1 MLKLK
6 IRLKWYL
13 LLVIHWILL
22 TIILLL
28 VLHRHLL
35 HIHRILHFIICW
47 LGHHIIIRS
56 WQWHR
61 SYLEILIVL
70 TGAAIAIATLGA

>member
-22 TIILLL
+22 AKILLL
-28 VLHRHLL
+28 VLHGHLL

-47 LGHHIIIRS
+47 KGHHIIIWS
-56 WQWHR
+56 WLWHR

-70 TGAAIAIATLGA
+70 TAAAIAIATLGA